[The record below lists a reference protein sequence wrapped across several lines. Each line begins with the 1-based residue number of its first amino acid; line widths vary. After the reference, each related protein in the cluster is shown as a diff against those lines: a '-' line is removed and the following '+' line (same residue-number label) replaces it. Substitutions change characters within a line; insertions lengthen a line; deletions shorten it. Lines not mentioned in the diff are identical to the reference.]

1 MSIEGPVPWN
11 CDDENDDDIVPSPLD
26 RGILPVAIHPS
37 HLHTHP
43 SRTIKQPS
51 YSYAATPTST
61 CTPSSV
67 PPLSQSHVPASSSS
81 STSLS
86 SFDAVCHAAK
96 TLFPFP
102 EDMSAFAD
110 PNAFHLDE
118 GTIITRHGTSGTR
131 RDMRR
136 DDGRQMSIQYSN
148 HPTALSS

>member
-1 MSIEGPVPWN
+1 MSIRGFVPWN
-11 CDDENDDDIVPSPLD
+11 CDDEDNDDIVPSPLN
-26 RGILPVAIHPS
+26 RGIPLVAIHPS
-37 HLHTHP
+37 HLHLHP

-51 YSYAATPTST
+51 YSYAATTTFT
-61 CTPSSV
+61 CTPYSV
-67 PPLSQSHVPASSSS
+67 PPLSQSHVPASSS

-136 DDGRQMSIQYSN
+136 DGRRQMSTQ
-148 HPTALSS
+148 